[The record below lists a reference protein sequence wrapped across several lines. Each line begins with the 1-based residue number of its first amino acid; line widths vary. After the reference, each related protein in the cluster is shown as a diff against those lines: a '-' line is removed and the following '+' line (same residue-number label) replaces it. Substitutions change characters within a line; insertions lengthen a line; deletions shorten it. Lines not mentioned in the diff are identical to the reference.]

1 MAATTDRFT
10 LTNNYLFLQYVNIWS
25 PFVVIGI
32 ISSVFSACLSGLI
45 GSSRI
50 LEALAVDEI
59 FGPLLRWIRKGT
71 TRRGNPWAAVIA
83 TAVLTQLTLL
93 IGSMNRIAP
102 IVTIFF
108 LLAYFA
114 VNLSCLALDLASAP
128 NFRPTFKY
136 FSWHTALIGA
146 IGSIIMCFIVSPS
159 YASIAIGVLVGFI
172 CMLHLRD
179 FPRASWG
186 SISQALIFH
195 QVRKYLLMLDP
206 RKEHVKFWRPQM
218 LLLVSNPRSSINL
231 IDFVNDMKKGG
242 LFILGHVKTGQ
253 ADNSTV
259 DICSQEYPYWVS
271 LIDNMKI
278 KAFVDMTAAQTI
290 RDGVLQLI
298 RLSGLGGLRPNTI
311 ILGFY
316 DSNTPEDKLR
326 NRSFFKRRWLK
337 GNAPLNNLSTP
348 VFHQQ
353 ELQPSSTIRSGVME
367 GASTITL
374 NSFNSTATINGN
386 DMYPIFN
393 FGELRQENEEKELDA
408 HSYVQIIKD
417 ALHLNKSVCLARN
430 FHQLHKD
437 DIESNRRKVFI
448 DIWPVNFIFP
458 ETSTQF
464 DVTCLYMLQLATILS
479 MVKPWKTRAVLRV
492 FLCID
497 AINDN
502 ALRTQQH
509 LDELLSQLRIN
520 AQTRMIAWENVT
532 SLLNN
537 PTPTPT
543 TNTDSAATISVEQHS
558 IPPPTTTTTTA
569 AASTNSF
576 VDVNDTYVRGVNELI
591 RQQCDNTTCLYLY
604 LPRPPR
610 DKTLSQRYIRVLD
623 LLSNDLPP
631 VMFVHGVSSVTCTQ
645 L

>member
-1 MAATTDRFT
+1 
-10 LTNNYLFLQYVNIWS
+10 
-25 PFVVIGI
+25 
-32 ISSVFSACLSGLI
+32 
-45 GSSRI
+45 
-50 LEALAVDEI
+50 
-59 FGPLLRWIRKGT
+59 
-71 TRRGNPWAAVIA
+71 
-83 TAVLTQLTLL
+83 
-93 IGSMNRIAP
+93 MNRIAP

-136 FSWHTALIGA
+136 FSWHTALVGA
-146 IGSIIMCFIVSPS
+146 VGSIIMCFIVSPS
-159 YASIAIGVLVGFI
+159 YASIAIGVLIGFI

-242 LFILGHVKTGQ
+242 LFILGHVKTGRT
-253 ADNSTV
+253 DNSSI
-259 DICSQEYPYWVS
+259 DICSQEYPFWVS

-278 KAFVDMTAAQTI
+278 KAFVDMTSAPTI

-298 RLSGLGGLRPNTI
+298 RLSGLGGLRPNTV

-316 DSNTPEDKLR
+316 DNNTPEDKLR

-337 GNAPLNNLSTP
+337 GSVPMNNLSTP
-348 VFHQQ
+348 AFHQQ
-353 ELQPSSTIRSGVME
+353 QQQQPTTIRSGAME

-393 FGELRQENEEKELDA
+393 FGELRQENEEKDLDI

-417 ALHLNKSVCLARN
+417 ALQLNRSVCLARN
-430 FHQLHKD
+430 FHQLNKD
-437 DIESNRRKVFI
+437 DIELNRRKVFI

-537 PTPTPT
+537 PTT
-543 TNTDSAATISVEQHS
+543 TTTASASAEGAATISVEQQS
-558 IPPPTTTTTTA
+558 VPPPTTTTSTTI

-576 VDVNDTYVRGVNELI
+576 VDVNDAYIRGVNELI

-610 DKTLSQRYIRVLD
+610 DRTLSQRYIRVLD